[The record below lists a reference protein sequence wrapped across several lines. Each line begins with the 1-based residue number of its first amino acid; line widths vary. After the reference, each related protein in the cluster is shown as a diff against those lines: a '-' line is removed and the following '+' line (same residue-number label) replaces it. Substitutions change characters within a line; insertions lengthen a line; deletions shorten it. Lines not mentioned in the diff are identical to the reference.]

1 LVVSVM
7 NERLRRLALSATQP
21 NGTLQTLA
29 LDGAHAVCGELSAI
43 IRFGTDRKAARQA
56 AASIRRPRNDF
67 PPHGGKETHP
77 HRITCRMPVRALYGS
92 RRCKELT
99 PKTTESH
106 WSGGQREP

>member
-1 LVVSVM
+1 MSQ
-7 NERLRRLALSATQP
+7 RPRRLAPSANRR
-21 NGTLQTLA
+21 NGSLQALA
-29 LDGAHAVCGELSAI
+29 LDGAHTVRGELSAI
-43 IRFGTDRKAARQA
+43 IRFEPDSKAARQGA
-56 AASIRRPRNDF
+56 VSIRRSRNDF

-77 HRITCRMPVRALYGS
+77 HRITCRMPVKAPHGS